1 MTIKVS
7 NPAESAS
14 AVVYRWRNLLN
25 RMAPCIL
32 VSVDFHGGM
41 IDTHTD
47 AKEPADGA
55 IRLDLS
61 EGGRPITPANLAA
74 ALGVSSVRVA
84 AEHLID
90 ISAGPVSGNAGMS
103 CSSIASEVFGQ
114 AKQYPLDLPDLR
126 LPHERG
132 PS

>member
-1 MTIKVS
+1 
-7 NPAESAS
+7 
-14 AVVYRWRNLLN
+14 
-25 RMAPCIL
+25 MAPCIL
-32 VSVDFHGGM
+32 SSVDFHGGM
-41 IDTHTD
+41 IDTHTNARD
-47 AKEPADGA
+47 PVAGA

-61 EGGRPITPANLAA
+61 KDGRPITPANLAA
-74 ALGVSSVRVA
+74 ALGVVAVRVA

-90 ISAGPVSGNAGMS
+90 ISAGRVSGNAGMS

-114 AKQYPLDLPDLR
+114 AEQYPLDRPDLR